1 MKVQDNKKQGD
12 GGEEIIESKSSGAAE
27 KKVLKKTDNLNSDI
41 EDQNINKKP
50 KTDSLSSE
58 SDVASKLSKKSSGK
72 IKSKVEDYDLIA
84 GSFKEGT
91 TSFKQA
97 IISIGKKAQEIR
109 GKAEETFTVGAKK
122 DARDIQALGEYL
134 EKIVKGFEDTM
145 TEIERRDYID
155 QARLLKGYKKLLEEQ
170 INVINARMEL
180 VKRLK
185 SA

>member
-1 MKVQDNKKQGD
+1 MKGQDNEKEGE
-12 GGEEIIESKSSGAAE
+12 GGEELIDPKSTGTPE
-27 KKVLKKTDNLNSDI
+27 KKDLKKTDNLDSEI
-41 EDQNINKKP
+41 QDQNIKKP
-50 KTDSLSSE
+50 KTDTPTSE
-58 SDVASKLSKKSSGK
+58 LDVASKLSKKSSGK

-84 GSFKEGT
+84 GSLKEGT

-109 GKAEETFTVGAKK
+109 GKAEETFTVGAKR

-145 TEIERRDYID
+145 TEIKKRDYVD
-155 QARLLKGYKKLLEEQ
+155 QAKLLKGYKKLLEEQ

>member
-1 MKVQDNKKQGD
+1 MKVQDNEKQGE
-12 GGEEIIESKSSGAAE
+12 GGEEIIETKSSGTLE
-27 KKVLKKTDNLNSDI
+27 KKDLKKTDNLNSDMQ
-41 EDQNINKKP
+41 DQSINKTP
-50 KTDSLSSE
+50 KTDTLTSE
-58 SDVASKLSKKSSGK
+58 SDLASKPKKSPGK

-84 GSFKEGT
+84 GSLKEGT

-145 TEIERRDYID
+145 TEIERRDYVD

>member
-1 MKVQDNKKQGD
+1 MKVQDNEKQGE
-12 GGEEIIESKSSGAAE
+12 GGEEIIETKSSGTLE
-27 KKVLKKTDNLNSDI
+27 KKDLKKTDNLNSDI
-41 EDQNINKKP
+41 QDQSINKTP
-50 KTDSLSSE
+50 KTDTLTSE
-58 SDVASKLSKKSSGK
+58 SDLASKPKKSSGK

-84 GSFKEGT
+84 GSLKEGT

-97 IISIGKKAQEIR
+97 IISIGRKAQEIK

-145 TEIERRDYID
+145 IEIERRDYVD